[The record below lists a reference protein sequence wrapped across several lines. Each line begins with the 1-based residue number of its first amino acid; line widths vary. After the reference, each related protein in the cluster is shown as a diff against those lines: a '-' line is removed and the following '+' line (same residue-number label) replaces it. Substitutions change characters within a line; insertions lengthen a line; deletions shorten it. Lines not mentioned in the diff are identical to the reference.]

1 MNCGQ
6 NADEPPQ
13 DFDKQQAAMLAPARG
28 VQEYCVQ
35 ATGASV
41 NLDSS
46 RQLLF
51 MFCQKLPFDR

>member
-13 DFDKQQAAMLAPARG
+13 DFDKQQAAVLAPARR

>member
-1 MNCGQ
+1 MNSDQ
-6 NADEPPQ
+6 NGDDLLQ
-13 DFDKQQAAMLAPARG
+13 VTDKQQAAVLAPARG
-28 VQEYCVQ
+28 LQEYCVQ